1 MPKPSPISVFLCFA
15 AAYFL
20 SYFYRSANA
29 VIAPDLS
36 TELSLNAEQ
45 LGLMTSLF
53 FAAFAVVQIPLGVL
67 LDRNGP
73 RWVTPAL
80 MLCGA
85 LGSLVFASAP
95 TFPILALGRALIGVG
110 MAGILMGALKAFG
123 QWYPAHRYSTVS
135 GLMTGLGSSGA
146 ILAATPLAW
155 LNEWMGWR
163 GVFVWGALV
172 VLIVAAAIV
181 LFTRNTPPGQSWP
194 QPPPGNVWAGLRA
207 VFTTSRFWRVAP
219 LIFFTNGTILAFQ
232 GLWAGPYLYDIFQV
246 DKVAAGK
253 VLFLLSLGVTLGF
266 LASGWLADRFGLAQ
280 VVVAGTTVF
289 VLTQAAL
296 ALTPQLEIVRPLMFL
311 FGLSGGFSVL
321 LLVQPRFLFPPEL
334 TGRAATATNVF
345 AIGGTFILQALMG
358 LIIGQWVR
366 DAAGRYPPEAHAT
379 ALWFTA
385 AGTLLTLLWYWPM
398 MQMKREL
405 ENSPIL

>member
-1 MPKPSPISVFLCFA
+1 MPKPTSASVFLCFA

-20 SYFYRSANA
+20 SFFYRSANA

-36 TELSLNAEQ
+36 AELNLNAEQ

-53 FAAFAVVQIPLGVL
+53 FAAFALVQIPLGIL

-85 LGSLVFASAP
+85 LGSLIFAFAP
-95 TFPILALGRALIGVG
+95 TFPVLALGRALIGVG

-123 QWYPAHRYSTVS
+123 QWYPVHRYSTLS

-155 LNEWMGWR
+155 LNGLIGWR

-172 VLIVAAAIV
+172 VVLVAAAIV
-181 LFTRNTPPGQSWP
+181 LFTRNTPPNRTWP

-207 VFTTSRFWRVAP
+207 VFMDGRFWRVAP
-219 LIFFTNGTILAFQ
+219 LIFFTNGTILSFQ

-246 DKVAAGK
+246 DKVAAGN

-266 LASGWLADRFGLAQ
+266 LTSGWLADKFGLAQ
-280 VVVAGTTVF
+280 VVVAGTVVF
-289 VLTQAAL
+289 VITQAAL
-296 ALTPQLEIVRPLMFL
+296 AFIPTLEVVRPLMFL

-334 TGRAATATNVF
+334 TGRAATATNIF
-345 AIGGTFILQALMG
+345 GIGGTFALQALMG
-358 LIIGQWVR
+358 VIIGQWAR
-366 DAAGRYPPEAHAT
+366 SAAGRYPPEAHAA

-385 AGTLLTLLWYWPM
+385 AGTLVTLLWYWPM
-398 MQMKREL
+398 MKIESRK
-405 ENSPIL
+405 

>member
-1 MPKPSPISVFLCFA
+1 MPNPTPVSVFLCFA

-20 SYFYRSANA
+20 SFFYRSANA

-53 FAAFAVVQIPLGVL
+53 FAAFAVVQIPLGIL

-85 LGSLVFASAP
+85 VGSLVFASAP
-95 TFPILALGRALIGVG
+95 SFPVLALGRALIGVG

-123 QWYPAHRYSTVS
+123 QWYPAQRYSTIS

-163 GVFVWGALV
+163 GVFAWGALV
-172 VLIVAAAIV
+172 VVLVAAAIV

-194 QPPPGNVWAGLRA
+194 KPPPSNVWAGLRA
-207 VFTTSRFWRVAP
+207 VFTDSRFWRVAP
-219 LIFFTNGTILAFQ
+219 LIAFTNGTILSFQ
-232 GLWAGPYLYDIFQV
+232 GLWAGPYLYDIFQIE
-246 DKVAAGK
+246 KVAAGNT
-253 VLFLLSLGVTLGF
+253 LFLLSLGVTLGF
-266 LASGWLADRFGLAQ
+266 LISGWLADRFGLAQ

-289 VLTQAAL
+289 VLVQAAL
-296 ALTPQLEIVRPLMFL
+296 AFTPPLEIVRPLMFL

-334 TGRAATATNVF
+334 TGRAATAANVF
-345 AIGGTFILQALMG
+345 GIGGTFTLQALMG
-358 LIIGQWVR
+358 VIIGQWAR
-366 DAAGRYPPEAHAT
+366 SAAGRYPPEAHAA

-398 MQMKREL
+398 MKMESRK
-405 ENSPIL
+405 